1 MGHHGTRISLKPF
14 IFNIY
19 RTSWDGIKQE
29 FGALSVHK
37 NINIRYCFY
46 IIYFLYHKFV
56 PLNIPLKQK
65 MLWVLVPNLK
75 AQNIRMSFRKTPSAM
90 ISN

>member
-29 FGALSVHK
+29 FGALSGTRTQD
-37 NINIRYCFY
+37 NFY
-46 IIYFLYHKFV
+46 ALIILFNDL
-56 PLNIPLKQK
+56 LNK
-65 MLWVLVPNLK
+65 MLWKVMNMGMK
-75 AQNIRMSFRKTPSAM
+75 CI
-90 ISN
+90 ISRIHAYFGHVY